1 MSGTEAISI
10 IERLRA
16 DKSMK
21 YGAGFVSLPA
31 PGNAEDW
38 AYLGSYPGTKIVAA
52 DRAANHLHLLS
63 GRFVFATKLSCLFPN
78 LYQLVLREQTCELYM
93 VHGSGRD
100 NNTRNRSRRTG
111 LRYIKDR

>member
-31 PGNAEDW
+31 PGNA
-38 AYLGSYPGTKIVAA
+38 GSYPGTKIVAA

-100 NNTRNRSRRTG
+100 NNTR
-111 LRYIKDR
+111 I